1 MDSLD
6 ILIDAKLSHS
16 EHFQA
21 WHKMQINPKTHRVV
35 LSIETNVKN
44 WLLNPTESPQD

>member
-21 WHKMQINPKTHRVV
+21 WHKMQINPKTHCIV

-44 WLLNPTESPQD
+44 CLLNPIESPQD